1 MEDYFYLNRHS
12 IEVSEEHKLIKASSY
27 REYIKASEL
36 FLIASAKVKKII
48 DGAKSVYDEQ
58 KKKGYND
65 GLNAGKKDIA
75 RIISEVG
82 IEAAIYKDRLENKI
96 VDTIIII
103 LKNILDEIGDEDV
116 LRQIIFKTL
125 KSHKF
130 KKEITIR
137 VCPSQKEIVRNAVKT
152 LQNKIQLVD
161 IIEINGDS
169 SLQKGRCIFQTD
181 FASVDVGIK
190 VQLQMI
196 KALLNEHISRFK
208 KK

>member
-1 MEDYFYLNRHS
+1 M
-12 IEVSEEHKLIKASSY
+12 
-27 REYIKASEL
+27 
-36 FLIASAKVKKII
+36 
-48 DGAKSVYDEQ
+48 
-58 KKKGYND
+58 
-65 GLNAGKKDIA
+65 
-75 RIISEVG
+75 G